1 MSAEGKKEEKGA
13 AVYSRIRM
21 NKQLMIPH
29 GTMIEGR
36 EVVYKT
42 ADLFLVRTES
52 YRKIGYDPNIR
63 MTIHQEFFY
72 RAAGEIV
79 CVQDPKAYILHCHN
93 HFARKNY
100 SVCVA

>member
-1 MSAEGKKEEKGA
+1 
-13 AVYSRIRM
+13 M
-21 NKQLMIPH
+21 NKRLIIPA

-36 EVVYKT
+36 EVGYKT

-52 YRKIGYDPNIR
+52 YRKVGYDPNIR

-79 CVQDPKAYILHCHN
+79 SVQDPHAYILHWHN
-93 HFARKNY
+93 RFEKKTY
-100 SVCVA
+100 SKYRSDYSGDIAYIAKKHNGYR